1 MQKSNTPQLSDLQP
15 YDAVVV
21 FSNSPFADP
30 VTLGNNL
37 ADYQDGGGMVTG
49 LQFDWFGSPFGLD
62 GRWITGGYSPF
73 QSPDGFLSGS
83 ATEATCTFG
92 PICAG
97 VSGLTSNFWGSMTL
111 TSGA

>member
-1 MQKSNTPQLSDLQP
+1 MQKSNTPPLSDLQP

-73 QSPDGFLSGS
+73 QSPDSFLSGVRPRTHAPSDLS
-83 ATEATCTFG
+83 ALVYL
-92 PICAG
+92 
-97 VSGLTSNFWGSMTL
+97 VSLP
-111 TSGA
+111 TSGVA